1 MGANALSLEDNA
13 WALSRVMR
21 LDQDIREDS
30 KNSLLNKK
38 RRAALLIET
47 SKNIGNLMNTWN
59 LVPTTDKTL
68 EYTLTLQK
76 YKLSCEIAA
85 MKTVF

>member
-13 WALSRVMR
+13 WALSRVIR
-21 LDQDIREDS
+21 IDKDIREDTE
-30 KNSLLNKK
+30 NTLLNKK

-59 LVPTTDKTL
+59 LVPTRDKTL
-68 EYTLTLQK
+68 DYTLTLQK

-85 MKTVF
+85 MKAVF